1 MRDEDAGRTDP
12 RGDMRFSGSGQGG
25 APGQMPNTTTVKTKA
40 FHIEKHV
47 GFKCVLLRLPR
58 KGCRL
63 ATLCGVCPQVDQP
76 RRNVQIATDGQPA
89 VASLTR
95 RCVWSGQARGRS
107 PGDLPRVA
115 LHVEGRLGL
124 AANETEVLRKETGGR
139 FSTGIGGRAACD
151 FSFTFM
157 QGRAEAVG
165 ADIDQ
170 PLSLLL
176 LPQISVRWYHLAI
189 SAHVGRAMAGVDPEV
204 GEHAGVGPARA
215 RATISDILAL
225 LRASHHNR
233 PLATLSSPVAWNAR
247 NPGCP

>member
-1 MRDEDAGRTDP
+1 
-12 RGDMRFSGSGQGG
+12 
-25 APGQMPNTTTVKTKA
+25 MPNTTTVKTKA

-124 AANETEVLRKETGGR
+124 AANETEVLRKETGRR
-139 FSTGIGGRAACD
+139 FSTGIGGRAAGH
-151 FSFTFM
+151 FYFTCM
-157 QGRAEAVG
+157 QGRAKEVG
-165 ADIDQ
+165 AGVDQ

-176 LPQISVRWYHLAI
+176 FPQISGRWCHLAI

-215 RATISDILAL
+215 RTTISDILAL
-225 LRASHHNR
+225 LRASRQNR
-233 PLATLSSPVAWNAR
+233 PPATLFKSSGMERPKPRVPAAPSPSGTPAGR
-247 NPGCP
+247 